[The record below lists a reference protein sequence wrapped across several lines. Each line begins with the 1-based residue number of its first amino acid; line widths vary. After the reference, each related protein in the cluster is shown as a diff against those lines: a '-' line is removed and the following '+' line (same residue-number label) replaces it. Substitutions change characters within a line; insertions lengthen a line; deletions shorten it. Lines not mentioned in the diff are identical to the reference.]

1 MLHLCCLCVRASEVL
16 GHACQSCTTTL
27 WAGGPSGRG
36 VLWGA
41 TCYRTCGPTGA
52 RNMTFGAR
60 ALGYLAVPQ
69 QIGYPG
75 S

>member
-1 MLHLCCLCVRASEVL
+1 MYNNAIKGRGAF
-16 GHACQSCTTTL
+16 G
-27 WAGGPSGRG
+27 AGGA
-36 VLWGA
+36 VGA
-41 TCYRTCGPTGA
+41 TCYRTFGPTGA

>member
-1 MLHLCCLCVRASEVL
+1 MYNNAIKGRGAF
-16 GHACQSCTTTL
+16 G
-27 WAGGPSGRG
+27 AGGAVGGHLLPDPR
-36 VLWGA
+36 A
-41 TCYRTCGPTGA
+41 H
-52 RNMTFGAR
+52 MTFGAR